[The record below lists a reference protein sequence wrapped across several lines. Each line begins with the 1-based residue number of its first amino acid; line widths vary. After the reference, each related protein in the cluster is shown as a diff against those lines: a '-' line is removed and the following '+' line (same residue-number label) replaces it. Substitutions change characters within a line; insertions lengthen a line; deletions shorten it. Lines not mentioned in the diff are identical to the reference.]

1 MHTLVL
7 EVSPGNNRRQKSTE
21 SSLINAQAF
30 QHLGY
35 LERTVSIPVKSPGN
49 PFDET
54 VEILVEE
61 DDSATVKSSP
71 NFLSWDQYIVYS
83 PSFTVPAFYF
93 IVWDQRMSH
102 GCDSA
107 RVAEF
112 DVEGV
117 QLTLDHLLQSGVF
130 RFDSS
135 TKLDKTLFGVSEPGS
150 AFPLLSQGD
159 HPVLGIRCW
168 HFHPCESS
176 TAVDELVNEVI
187 IPTASEDDRLR
198 CWMKMW
204 FLVLGSAVNF

>member
-1 MHTLVL
+1 MSLTRPQFERACKLLL
-7 EVSPGNNRRQKSTE
+7 EGDDSCTPWSWKSH
-21 SSLINAQAF
+21 QAF

-49 PFDET
+49 PLDET

-61 DDSATVKSSP
+61 DDSAAVNSSP

-83 PSFTVPAFYF
+83 PSFGVPAFYF
-93 IVWDQRMSH
+93 IVWDQQ
-102 GCDSA
+102 
-107 RVAEF
+107 
-112 DVEGV
+112 GV
-117 QLTLDHLLQSGVF
+117 QLTLDQLLQSGVF

-135 TKLDKTLFGVSEPGS
+135 TKLDKTPFGVSEPGS

-176 TAVDELVNEVI
+176 TAVDELVNDVI

-198 CWMKMW
+198 CWMEMW